1 MAHTEPREIAGV
13 RGRVVEREA
22 RMQLQSQRRAWRHG
36 PGPRTACAH
45 HGRDAVAHVGVEQR
59 VDRARQALPPV
70 RVPGGPRQVR
80 LRIQCKQVLERQD
93 RERRR
98 AARDVREYLGDRRRI
113 SRRGRVPAG
122 AQPASCNA
130 RHSAARSVARAACA
144 ATTSGSTAGGGVAGP
159 ASGGG
164 VVLAEVAARG
174 TVSSCSCSVNA
185 SGRIRASASSDCCAA
200 SAAIRRQARSTP
212 RHQPATVGRSCVDG
226 IAIASR
232 SHADGGRKAPP
243 ASRSNHST
251 RIPAMPC
258 APSRSRKP
266 AGTVPRSSPIASA
279 R

>member
-1 MAHTEPREIAGV
+1 M
-13 RGRVVEREA
+13 GR
-22 RMQLQSQRRAWRHG
+22 L
-36 PGPRTACAH
+36 PRTACAH

-70 RVPGGPRQVR
+70 RVPAGRPRQVR

-113 SRRGRVPAG
+113 SRRGRGAG
-122 AQPASCNA
+122 
-130 RHSAARSVARAACA
+130 RRAACFLQRSPQRRA
-144 ATTSGSTAGGGVAGP
+144 FGGACSMRGDDVGIDGGRRGGP

>member
-1 MAHTEPREIAGV
+1 MRSRTSASNSVSIA
-13 RGRVVEREA
+13 RGRRCRQFGCPQGGPGRFGCVSNASRSSSGRIASGDGLRATYASISATGGESAGGQGAGRRA
-22 RMQLQSQRRAWRHG
+22 ACFLQRSPQRRAFG
-36 PGPRTACAH
+36 GACSMR
-45 HGRDAVAHVGVEQR
+45 GDDVGI
-59 VDRARQALPPV
+59 D
-70 RVPGGPRQVR
+70 GG
-80 LRIQCKQVLERQD
+80 
-93 RERRR
+93 
-98 AARDVREYLGDRRRI
+98 
-113 SRRGRVPAG
+113 RRGGGAG
-122 AQPASCNA
+122 F
-130 RHSAARSVARAACA
+130 R
-144 ATTSGSTAGGGVAGP
+144 
-159 ASGGG
+159 GG